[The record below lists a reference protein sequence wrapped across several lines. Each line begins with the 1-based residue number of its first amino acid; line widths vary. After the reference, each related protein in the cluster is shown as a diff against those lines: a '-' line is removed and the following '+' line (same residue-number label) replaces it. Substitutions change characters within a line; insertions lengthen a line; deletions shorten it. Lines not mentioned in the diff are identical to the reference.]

1 MTMLSHFSFLHFR
14 YNVVILLVTYVSPII
29 AIGLITIHM
38 TIVLWCRQPLC
49 IITPQLERAK
59 NKKQKVK
66 ISIRRL
72 FCIAYKNLFM
82 IHKTAKSDYL
92 HFIFQYPTILSVLI
106 LAFSKY

>member
-1 MTMLSHFSFLHFR
+1 M
-14 YNVVILLVTYVSPII
+14 TYVSPII

-66 ISIRRL
+66 IS
-72 FCIAYKNLFM
+72 
-82 IHKTAKSDYL
+82 
-92 HFIFQYPTILSVLI
+92 
-106 LAFSKY
+106 FSNKETDSKQHIEPKIKRQ